1 MNLRL
6 HHRVAAL
13 RRLPQLPPRDLIGV
27 LVAQWHLVRAQVS
40 LMAAPR
46 GQLLAA
52 VADPSTGRTVSAEG
66 VARARR
72 VARAVERAAEYGLFR
87 PTCLVRSIA
96 LERMLERDGVS
107 GAVVRI
113 GARVRDGR
121 PQMHAWIEIGGSVIG
136 ERPEVASTF
145 TPLQDFTAAR
155 RA

>member
-1 MNLRL
+1 MR
-6 HHRVAAL
+6 HRAAAL
-13 RRLPQLPPRDLIGV
+13 RRLPGLRPRDLISV
-27 LVAQWHLVRAQVS
+27 LAAQWHLVRAQLS

-52 VADPSTGRTVSAEG
+52 VADPAALPAARADG

-72 VARAVERAAEYGLFR
+72 VAMAVQRAAEYGLFR